1 MHPGRRA
8 AVMGDVVELS
18 LPVDADLLV
27 LARLTAATIASRA
40 GFDVE
45 EVEDF
50 RLAVDELCVSL
61 IQEGSDG
68 RLRLQFTR
76 DVDSVEVS
84 CSYDGSPAAGEP
96 ATGEDSIEGLS
107 ARILDAL
114 VDAHGRE
121 IAGGQ
126 ERAWL
131 RKRRARQE
139 A

>member
-1 MHPGRRA
+1 
-8 AVMGDVVELS
+8 MGDVVELS
-18 LPVDADLLV
+18 LPVGADLLV

-61 IQEGSDG
+61 IQEGSNG
-68 RLRLQFTR
+68 RLQLQFTR

-84 CSYDGSPAAGEP
+84 CSYDGSPSAGEP
-96 ATGEDSIEGLS
+96 DTGEDAIEGLS

-114 VDAHGRE
+114 VDAHGTE